1 MFFPKMQPEG
11 YPFQLY
17 EFQTS
22 VRADS
27 CTSLELMVVL
37 FVNEMID
44 RVDRGHQGDRWHE
57 KVPDVHTVLNKLG
70 ARCGHGGHLGDHI
83 L

>member
-1 MFFPKMQPEG
+1 MQPEG

-37 FVNEMID
+37 FVNEMND
-44 RVDRGHQGDRWHE
+44 SVDRGHQGDRWHE
-57 KVPDVHTVLNKLG
+57 KSP
-70 ARCGHGGHLGDHI
+70 
-83 L
+83 

>member
-1 MFFPKMQPEG
+1 MTSRAPAVLMLFPKMQAEG
-11 YPFQLY
+11 NPFQLY

-37 FVNEMID
+37 VVNEMID
-44 RVDRGHQGDRWHE
+44 RVDRGHQGDCWHE
-57 KVPDVHTVLNKLG
+57 KSP
-70 ARCGHGGHLGDHI
+70 
-83 L
+83 

>member
-1 MFFPKMQPEG
+1 MQAEG
-11 YPFQLY
+11 NPFQLY

-37 FVNEMID
+37 LVDEMID
-44 RVDRGHQGDRWHE
+44 RVDRGHHSPRRPLAWKKSLMYELYLIDLVHE
-57 KVPDVHTVLNKLG
+57 VGMRMVDTL
-70 ARCGHGGHLGDHI
+70 DHI

>member
-1 MFFPKMQPEG
+1 MQAEC

-37 FVNEMID
+37 FVNEMIGS
-44 RVDRGHQGDRWHE
+44 VVRGHQGDRWHE
-57 KVPDVHTVLNKLG
+57 KSP
-70 ARCGHGGHLGDHI
+70 
-83 L
+83 